1 MSNNSYTHPLVRRV
15 CALAIFSALSASA
28 MAQTTSTNVL
38 HFEGRN
44 SNWFDASNWREGRV
58 PGANDDVVLDRGDSV
73 VIDSKVGR
81 AQIEIRDLYV
91 GDGAALTTLAGTI
104 MLLRDEHI
112 GAARIVNRSSGVIG
126 EGQYVTPRFS
136 AGCAVDCGVILS
148 NPTPKSQR
156 TVILQSSVTSEIGLG
171 GLNPAKIER
180 GASGVIRLAAG
191 PGHYATTTAQ
201 TLLLNGHLWLN
212 LVYGFRPI
220 PGDSFQLFSAE
231 RYSGGQFTGLPESA
245 LVGCT
250 SAGVGLRITYA
261 GGDGNDVVLRAT
273 RASRAE
279 CAAASV
285 QLIGPEL
292 PPGSDAAREHIL
304 LARQI
309 GVISG

>member
-1 MSNNSYTHPLVRRV
+1 MSKNSETRPLVRRM
-15 CALAIFSALSASA
+15 CALAIVSALSANA

-58 PGANDDVVLDRGDSV
+58 PGVNDDVVLDRGDNV
-73 VIDSKVGR
+73 VIDPKVGR

-112 GAARIVNRSSGVIG
+112 GAARIVNRSSGVLG
-126 EGQYVTPRFS
+126 EGQYVNAKLAT
-136 AGCAVDCGVILS
+136 GCTFDCGVIAS
-148 NPTPKSQR
+148 NPTPKSKR
-156 TVILQSSVTSEIGLG
+156 TIVLQSSVTSEMGIG
-171 GLNPAKIER
+171 GLEPAKIVR
-180 GASGVIRLAAG
+180 DATGAIRLAAG
-191 PGHYATTTAQ
+191 PGHYATTSAQ

-231 RYSGGQFTGLPESA
+231 RYASGQFTGLPESA

-261 GGDGNDVVLRAT
+261 GGDGNDVVLRAA
-273 RASRAE
+273 RANRAE

-292 PPGSDAAREHIL
+292 PPGTDATREHIL
-304 LARQI
+304 LARQLPVP
-309 GVISG
+309 VI